1 MESNAC
7 RHWTG
12 SPTPRGGATSAD
24 PLQESSLNTSGGSSG
39 AFVPRFLADAADMA
53 AQLRSAESK
62 LISSFRRQPVPHSE
76 NIGRLFTEVS
86 ARIETNLVILFRDG
100 AV

>member
-1 MESNAC
+1 MLRE
-7 RHWTG
+7 
-12 SPTPRGGATSAD
+12 GATSAG
-24 PLQESSLNTSGGSSG
+24 PLQESKLITSGQLG
-39 AFVPRFLADAADMA
+39 ALAPRFLADAADMA
-53 AQLRSAESK
+53 AHLRSAESK

-86 ARIETNLVILFRDG
+86 AGIETNLVILFRDG